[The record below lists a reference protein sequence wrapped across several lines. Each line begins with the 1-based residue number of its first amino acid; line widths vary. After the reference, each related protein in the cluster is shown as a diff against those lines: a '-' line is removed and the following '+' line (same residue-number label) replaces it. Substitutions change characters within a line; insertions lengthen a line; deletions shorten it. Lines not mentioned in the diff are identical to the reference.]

1 MAMTGGTAY
10 LVKSEYANYGSANWT
25 TDLYIY
31 VKVISQNVI
40 ANTST
45 ITLGMYV
52 YSRYEIAWSD
62 FGTNGT
68 SYIGTATSG
77 ANCFTFTAG
86 QSGSGTKWLI
96 ENKQVTVTHNSNGT
110 LTLPIYWHWGVNSS
124 WGQYTGPSG
133 SYNVT
138 LPSLDRSAP
147 TVSCSVSGITAN
159 GFTIS
164 ASSSATSDIWQYSLN
179 GGTSWTQFS
188 TTAGTSASVTL
199 SSLSPNTTYSVR
211 VRARKRTN
219 QVYGTSS
226 TVSAKTLGGAVILS
240 CGSFSADA
248 ATISLSLRVT
258 VYNSAY
264 TNYITI
270 KNGSTTYLSL
280 AGRAWS
286 SGTAYRTITLT
297 SSERTTLLNAMASVK
312 SFTATIELVTKSGS
326 TQIGSASTCTCTIRT
341 SQANSGPSL
350 SGFTFADSYST
361 TIAITDND
369 QVLIQDYSRLTVT
382 PGTATARNGA
392 SIVSYSA
399 VCSGVT
405 KSNTT
410 GAALSLGT
418 IDTSGTR
425 DITLTVTDSRGYTA
439 SVTQSVTVVPY
450 SKPRV
455 SSVSLR
461 RTNDIETEMQLV
473 FNGSISPITVDGTQK
488 NSLLYARYRYKLT
501 SASSYNS
508 YSSILG
514 SVTATG
520 SSFSFS
526 NLELCNLD
534 SESSYDFHLQIRDQ
548 LNSLTSLDLYFVVS
562 QGTPLV
568 ALRKKMVGI
577 NTPSPETALHVVG
590 DTRIEGTLTPDEIDY
605 PFDKPYFGTCST
617 AEATQVK
624 VVSCPGFELK
634 TGSRIAVQFTYG
646 NSASQ
651 PKLNVN
657 GTGDKFI
664 CSTDGMSVIADIWR
678 DKETVDFVYDGSWW
692 IAIGCLY
699 ATTAYYGLTKLSSSI
714 SSSSTTLAANSYA
727 VKRAYD
733 RSSWT
738 SISLTNALA
747 IAYGGTGAKNAA
759 AARTNLG
766 IAATSLYNGTLTSGS
781 ITFNYGNYN
790 FYVII
795 GRPSSTAS
803 RASLVVPKIMLTTS
817 AVSFQIADESNYK
830 SFNLSYSGS
839 LVTLAIQ
846 GGNGQINR
854 VFGIN

>member
-1 MAMTGGTAY
+1 MALSGTFQNYPVSSFGLYCEWSGVQSVTGNYTDITLNVY
-10 LVKSEYANYGSANWT
+10 LSYYTLAVGARS
-25 TDLYIY
+25 D
-31 VKVISQNVI
+31 
-40 ANTST
+40 ST
-45 ITLGMYV
+45 ISVNGVSETYTAPAIND
-52 YSRYEIAWSD
+52 YSSGWKKKLLKTKTVRVSHNAD
-62 FGTNGT
+62 GTKSGVVLSASWRFSGT
-68 SYIGTATSG
+68 YSGVSIGTI
-77 ANCFTFTAG
+77 TA
-86 QSGSGTKWLI
+86 SA
-96 ENKQVTVTHNSNGT
+96 TVTLNS
-110 LTLPIYWHWGVNSS
+110 I
-124 WGQYTGPSG
+124 
-133 SYNVT
+133 
-138 LPSLDRSAP
+138 DRTAP
-147 TVSCSVSGITAN
+147 TVSCSVSNITAN

-179 GGTSWTQFS
+179 GGSTWTQFS
-188 TTAGTSASVTL
+188 ATAGTSATVTL

-219 QVYGTSS
+219 QVYGTSG
-226 TVSAKTLGGAVILS
+226 TVSAKTLGGAVLLS

-248 ATISLSLRVT
+248 ATVSLSLRVT
-258 VYNSAY
+258 VYNAAY

-280 AGRAWS
+280 AGRIWS
-286 SGTAYRTITLT
+286 AGTANRTITLT

-312 SFTATIELVTKSGS
+312 AFTATIELVTKSGS
-326 TQIGSASTCTCTIRT
+326 AQIGSASTCTCTVST
-341 SQANSGPSL
+341 SASNSGPTL
-350 SGFTFADSYST
+350 SGFTFVDSYST
-361 TIAITDND
+361 TTAITDND

-382 PGTATARNGA
+382 PGTAAARNGA

>member
-1 MAMTGGTAY
+1 MALSGTFQNYPVSSFGLYCEWSGTQSITGNYTDVTLKVY
-10 LVKSEYANYGSANWT
+10 LSYYTLDVGARS
-25 TDLYIY
+25 D
-31 VKVISQNVI
+31 
-40 ANTST
+40 ST
-45 ITLGMYV
+45 ISINGVSETYTV
-52 YSRYEIAWSD
+52 PAIEDYSSGWKKKLLKTKTVRVNHNA
-62 FGTNGT
+62 NGT
-68 SYIGTATSG
+68 KSGVALSASWRFSGTYSGVSIGTI
-77 ANCFTFTAG
+77 TA
-86 QSGSGTKWLI
+86 ST
-96 ENKQVTVTHNSNGT
+96 TVTLNS
-110 LTLPIYWHWGVNSS
+110 I
-124 WGQYTGPSG
+124 
-133 SYNVT
+133 
-138 LPSLDRSAP
+138 DRTAP
-147 TVSCSVSGITAN
+147 TVSCSVSNITAN

-179 GGTSWTQFS
+179 GGSSWTQFS

-199 SSLSPNTTYSVR
+199 SSISPNTTYSVR

-240 CGSFSADA
+240 CGNFAADA
-248 ATISLSLRVT
+248 STVNLSLRVT
-258 VYNSAY
+258 VYNAAY

-280 AGRAWS
+280 TGRTWAA
-286 SGTAYRTITLT
+286 GTASRTITLT
-297 SSERTTLLNAMASVK
+297 SAERTTLLNAMASLK
-312 SFTATIELVTKSGS
+312 SFTATIELVTKSGN
-326 TQIGSASTCTCTIRT
+326 TQIGNASTCTCTIST
-341 SQANSGPSL
+341 TEANSGPTL

-361 TIAITDND
+361 TTAITGND
-369 QVLIQDYSRLTVT
+369 QVLIQSYSRLTVT
-382 PGTATARNGA
+382 PGTATAKNGA

-418 IDTSGTR
+418 IGTSGTR

-439 SVTQSVTVVPY
+439 SVTKSVTVVPY
-450 SKPRV
+450 SKPKV
-455 SSVSLR
+455 NSVSLR
-461 RTNDIETEMQLV
+461 RTNEIETEMQLV
-473 FNGSISPITVDGTQK
+473 FNGSISAITVDGAQK
-488 NSLLYARYRYKLT
+488 NSLLYVRYRYKLT
-501 SASSYNS
+501 SASSYNA
-508 YSSILG
+508 YTSILA
-514 SVTATG
+514 SVTASGT
-520 SSFSFS
+520 SFSFS
-526 NLELCNLD
+526 NLELCNLNA
-534 SESSYDFHLQIRDQ
+534 EASYDFHLQIRDK
-548 LNSLTSLDLYFVVS
+548 LDSLTSLDLYFVVP

-577 NTPSPETALHVVG
+577 NTPNPAAALHVVG
-590 DTRIEGTLTPDEIDY
+590 DTRIEGTLTPDETDY

-617 AEATQVK
+617 AAATQIK
-624 VVSCPGFELK
+624 VVSCAGFELK
-634 TGSRIAVQFTYG
+634 TGSRIAVQFTYS
-646 NSASQ
+646 NTASQ

-664 CSTDGMSVIADIWR
+664 CGIDGTSVITGIWR
-678 DKETVDFVYDGSWW
+678 EKETIDFVYDGTWW
-692 IAIGCLY
+692 IALGCLY
-699 ATTAYYGLTKLSSSI
+699 ATTSEYGLTKLSSSTA
-714 SSSSTTLAANSYA
+714 STSTTLAATASA

-747 IAYGGTGAKNAA
+747 LSYGGTGAKTAA

-803 RASLVVPKIMLTTS
+803 RTSLVVPRILLTTS

-830 SFNLSYSGS
+830 AFNLSYSGS
-839 LVTLAIQ
+839 TVTLAM
-846 GGNGQINR
+846 GNGAGQINR

>member
-1 MAMTGGTAY
+1 MALSGTFQNYPVSSFGLYCEWSGAQSVTGNYTDVTLKVY
-10 LVKSEYANYGSANWT
+10 LSYYTLDVGARS
-25 TDLYIY
+25 D
-31 VKVISQNVI
+31 
-40 ANTST
+40 ST
-45 ITLGMYV
+45 ISINGVSETYTV
-52 YSRYEIAWSD
+52 PAIEDYSSGWKKKLLKTKTVRVSHNAD
-62 FGTNGT
+62 GTK
-68 SYIGTATSG
+68 SG
-77 ANCFTFTAG
+77 VVLSASWRF
-86 QSGSGTKWLI
+86 SGTYSGVSVGTI
-96 ENKQVTVTHNSNGT
+96 TASTTVTLNS
-110 LTLPIYWHWGVNSS
+110 I
-124 WGQYTGPSG
+124 
-133 SYNVT
+133 
-138 LPSLDRSAP
+138 DRSAP
-147 TVSCSVSGITAN
+147 TVSCSVSNITAN
-159 GFTIS
+159 GFKIS
-164 ASSSATSDIWQYSLN
+164 ASSSATADIWQYSLN
-179 GGTSWTQFS
+179 GGSTWTQFS
-188 TTAGTSASVTL
+188 STAGTSASVTL
-199 SSLSPNTTYSVR
+199 STLLPNTTYSVR

-226 TVSAKTLGGAVILS
+226 TVSAKTLGGAVLLS
-240 CGSFSADA
+240 CSSFSADA
-248 ATISLSLRVT
+248 ASISLSLRVT
-258 VYNSAY
+258 VYNAAY

-280 AGRAWS
+280 AGRIWS
-286 SGTAYRTITLT
+286 AGTANRTITLT

-341 SQANSGPSL
+341 SQANSGPSI

-361 TIAITDND
+361 TTAITDND

-382 PGTATARNGA
+382 PGTAAARNGA

-418 IDTSGTR
+418 IGTSGTR
-425 DITLTVTDSRGYTA
+425 DITLTVTDSRGYTS

-508 YSSILG
+508 YTSILG
-514 SVTATG
+514 SVTTTG

-766 IAATSLYNGTLTSGS
+766 ISATSLYNGTLTSGS

-839 LVTLAIQ
+839 TVTLSIQ
-846 GGNGQINR
+846 GGNGQVNR

>member
-1 MAMTGGTAY
+1 MALSGTFQSYPVSSFGLYCEWSGTQSITGNYTDVTLKVY
-10 LVKSEYANYGSANWT
+10 LSYYTLDVGARS
-25 TDLYIY
+25 D
-31 VKVISQNVI
+31 
-40 ANTST
+40 ST
-45 ITLGMYV
+45 ISINGVSETYTV
-52 YSRYEIAWSD
+52 PAIEDYSSGWKKKLLKTKTVRVNHNA
-62 FGTNGT
+62 NGT
-68 SYIGTATSG
+68 KSGVALSASWRFSGTYSGVSIGTI
-77 ANCFTFTAG
+77 TA
-86 QSGSGTKWLI
+86 ST
-96 ENKQVTVTHNSNGT
+96 TVTLNS
-110 LTLPIYWHWGVNSS
+110 I
-124 WGQYTGPSG
+124 
-133 SYNVT
+133 
-138 LPSLDRSAP
+138 DRTAP
-147 TVSCSVSGITAN
+147 TVSCSVSNITAN

-179 GGTSWTQFS
+179 GGSSWTQFS
-188 TTAGTSASVTL
+188 TTAGTSASITL

-226 TVSAKTLGGAVILS
+226 TVSAKTLGGAVILN
-240 CGSFSADA
+240 CGNFAADA
-248 ATISLSLRVT
+248 STVNLSLRVT
-258 VYNSAY
+258 VYNAAY

-280 AGRAWS
+280 TGRTWAA
-286 SGTAYRTITLT
+286 GTASRTITLT
-297 SSERTTLLNAMASVK
+297 SAERMTLLNAMANLK
-312 SFTATIELVTKSGS
+312 SFTATIELVTKSGN
-326 TQIGSASTCTCTIRT
+326 TQIGNASTCTCTIST
-341 SQANSGPSL
+341 TEANSGPTL

-361 TIAITDND
+361 TTAITGND
-369 QVLIQDYSRLTVT
+369 QVLIQSYSRLTVT
-382 PGTATARNGA
+382 PGTATAKNGA

-418 IDTSGTR
+418 IGTSGTR

-439 SVTQSVTVVPY
+439 SVTKSVTVVPY
-450 SKPRV
+450 SKPKV
-455 SSVSLR
+455 NSVSLR
-461 RTNDIETEMQLV
+461 RTNEIETEMQLV
-473 FNGSISPITVDGTQK
+473 FNGSISAITVDGAQK
-488 NSLLYARYRYKLT
+488 NSLLYVRYRYKLT
-501 SASSYNS
+501 SASSYNA
-508 YSSILG
+508 YTSILA
-514 SVTATG
+514 SVTANGT
-520 SSFSFS
+520 SFSFS
-526 NLELCNLD
+526 NLELCNLNA
-534 SESSYDFHLQIRDQ
+534 EASYDFHLQIRDK
-548 LNSLTSLDLYFVVS
+548 LDSLTSLDLYFVVP

-577 NTPSPETALHVVG
+577 NTPNPAAALHVVG

-617 AEATQVK
+617 AAATQIK
-624 VVSCPGFELK
+624 VVSCAGFELK
-634 TGSRIAVQFTYG
+634 TGSRIAVQFTYS
-646 NSASQ
+646 NTASQ

-664 CSTDGMSVIADIWR
+664 CGIDGTSVITGIWR
-678 DKETVDFVYDGSWW
+678 EKETIDFVYDGSWW
-692 IAIGCLY
+692 IALGCLY
-699 ATTAYYGLTKLSSSI
+699 ATTSQYGLTKLSSSTA
-714 SSSSTTLAANSYA
+714 STSTTLAATASA

-747 IAYGGTGAKNAA
+747 LSYGGTGAKTAA

-803 RASLVVPKIMLTTS
+803 RTSLVVPRILLTTS

-839 LVTLAIQ
+839 TVTLAIQ
-846 GGNGQINR
+846 NGAGQINR

>member
-1 MAMTGGTAY
+1 MALSGTFQNYPVSSFGLYCEWSGTQSITGNYTDITLKVY
-10 LVKSEYANYGSANWT
+10 LSYYTLDVGARS
-25 TDLYIY
+25 D
-31 VKVISQNVI
+31 
-40 ANTST
+40 ST
-45 ITLGMYV
+45 ISINGVSETYTV
-52 YSRYEIAWSD
+52 PAIEDYSSGWKKKLLKTKTVRVSHNAD
-62 FGTNGT
+62 GTKSGVALSASWRFSGT
-68 SYIGTATSG
+68 YSGVSIGTI
-77 ANCFTFTAG
+77 TA
-86 QSGSGTKWLI
+86 ST
-96 ENKQVTVTHNSNGT
+96 TVTLNS
-110 LTLPIYWHWGVNSS
+110 I
-124 WGQYTGPSG
+124 
-133 SYNVT
+133 
-138 LPSLDRSAP
+138 DRSAP
-147 TVSCSVSGITAN
+147 TVSCSVSNITAN
-159 GFTIS
+159 GFKIS
-164 ASSSATSDIWQYSLN
+164 ASSSATADIWQYSLN

-188 TTAGTSASVTL
+188 TTAGTSASVSL
-199 SSLSPNTTYSVR
+199 STLSPNTTYSVR

-226 TVSAKTLGGAVILS
+226 IISAKTLGGAVLLS
-240 CGSFSADA
+240 CGSFAADA
-248 ATISLSLRVT
+248 ASISLSLRVT
-258 VYNSAY
+258 VYNAAY

-280 AGRAWS
+280 AGRVWS
-286 SGTAYRTITLT
+286 AGTAYRTITLT
-297 SSERTTLLNAMASVK
+297 SSERTTLLNAMANVK

-326 TQIGSASTCTCTIRT
+326 TQIGSASTCTCIIRT
-341 SQANSGPSL
+341 SQANSGPSI

-418 IDTSGTR
+418 IGTSGTR

-508 YSSILG
+508 YTNILG
-514 SVTATG
+514 SVTATS

-590 DTRIEGTLTPDEIDY
+590 DTRIEGTLTPNEIDY

-617 AEATQVK
+617 AASTQVK

-733 RSSWT
+733 RSSWS

-747 IAYGGTGAKNAA
+747 IAYGGTGAKTAA

-766 IAATSLYNGTLTSGS
+766 ISATSLYNGTLTSGS

-790 FYVII
+790 FYVFI
-795 GRPSSTAS
+795 GRPNSTAS

-839 LVTLAIQ
+839 LVTLSIQ

-854 VFGIN
+854 VFGVN

>member
-1 MAMTGGTAY
+1 MALSGTFQNYPVSSFGLYCEWSGTQSITGNYTDVTLKVY
-10 LVKSEYANYGSANWT
+10 LSYYTLDVGARS
-25 TDLYIY
+25 D
-31 VKVISQNVI
+31 
-40 ANTST
+40 ST
-45 ITLGMYV
+45 ISINGVSETYTV
-52 YSRYEIAWSD
+52 PAIEDYSSGWKKKLLKTKTVRVNHNA
-62 FGTNGT
+62 NGT
-68 SYIGTATSG
+68 KSGVALSASWRFSGTYSGVSIGTI
-77 ANCFTFTAG
+77 TA
-86 QSGSGTKWLI
+86 ST
-96 ENKQVTVTHNSNGT
+96 TVTLNS
-110 LTLPIYWHWGVNSS
+110 I
-124 WGQYTGPSG
+124 
-133 SYNVT
+133 
-138 LPSLDRSAP
+138 DRTAP
-147 TVSCSVSGITAN
+147 TVSCSVSNITAN

-179 GGTSWTQFS
+179 GGSSWTQFS

-240 CGSFSADA
+240 CGNFAADA
-248 ATISLSLRVT
+248 STVNLSLRVT
-258 VYNSAY
+258 VYNAAY

-280 AGRAWS
+280 TGRTWAA
-286 SGTAYRTITLT
+286 GTASRTITLT
-297 SSERTTLLNAMASVK
+297 SAERTTLLNAMASLK
-312 SFTATIELVTKSGS
+312 SFTATIELVTKSGN
-326 TQIGSASTCTCTIRT
+326 TQIGNASTCTCTIST
-341 SQANSGPSL
+341 TEANSGPTL

-361 TIAITDND
+361 TTAITGND
-369 QVLIQDYSRLTVT
+369 QVLIQSYSRLTVT
-382 PGTATARNGA
+382 PGTATAKNGA

-418 IDTSGTR
+418 IGTSGTR

-439 SVTQSVTVVPY
+439 SVTKSVTVVPY
-450 SKPRV
+450 SKPKV
-455 SSVSLR
+455 NSVSLR
-461 RTNDIETEMQLV
+461 RTNEIETEMQLV
-473 FNGSISPITVDGTQK
+473 FNGSISAITVDGAQK
-488 NSLLYARYRYKLT
+488 NSLLYVRYRYKLT
-501 SASSYNS
+501 SASSYNA
-508 YSSILG
+508 YTSILS
-514 SVTATG
+514 SVTASGT
-520 SSFSFS
+520 SFSFS
-526 NLELCNLD
+526 NLELCNLNA
-534 SESSYDFHLQIRDQ
+534 EASYDFHLQIRDK
-548 LNSLTSLDLYFVVS
+548 LNSLTSLDLYFVVP

-577 NTPSPETALHVVG
+577 NTPNPAAALHVVG
-590 DTRIEGTLTPDEIDY
+590 DTRIEGTLIPDEIDY

-617 AEATQVK
+617 AAATQIK
-624 VVSCPGFELK
+624 VVSCAGFELK
-634 TGSRIAVQFTYG
+634 TGSRIAVQFTYS
-646 NSASQ
+646 NTASQ

-664 CSTDGMSVIADIWR
+664 CGIDGTSVITGIWR
-678 DKETVDFVYDGSWW
+678 DKETIDFVYDGSWW
-692 IAIGCLY
+692 IALGCLY
-699 ATTAYYGLTKLSSSI
+699 ATTSEYGLTKLSSSTA
-714 SSSSTTLAANSYA
+714 STSTTLAATASA

-747 IAYGGTGAKNAA
+747 LSYGGTGAKTAA

-803 RASLVVPKIMLTTS
+803 RTSLVVPRILLTTS

-839 LVTLAIQ
+839 TVTLAIQ
-846 GGNGQINR
+846 NGAGQINR

>member
-1 MAMTGGTAY
+1 MALSGTFQNYPVSSFGLYCEWSGAQSVTGNYTDVTLKVY
-10 LVKSEYANYGSANWT
+10 LSYYTLDVGARS
-25 TDLYIY
+25 D
-31 VKVISQNVI
+31 
-40 ANTST
+40 ST
-45 ITLGMYV
+45 ISINGVSETYTV
-52 YSRYEIAWSD
+52 PAIEDYSSGWKKKLLKTKTVRVSHNAD
-62 FGTNGT
+62 GTK
-68 SYIGTATSG
+68 SG
-77 ANCFTFTAG
+77 VALSASWRF
-86 QSGSGTKWLI
+86 SGTYSGVSVGTI
-96 ENKQVTVTHNSNGT
+96 TASTTVTLNS
-110 LTLPIYWHWGVNSS
+110 I
-124 WGQYTGPSG
+124 
-133 SYNVT
+133 
-138 LPSLDRSAP
+138 DRSAP
-147 TVSCSVSGITAN
+147 TVSCSVSNITAN
-159 GFTIS
+159 GFKIS
-164 ASSSATSDIWQYSLN
+164 ASSSATADIWQYSLN
-179 GGTSWTQFS
+179 GGSTWTQFS
-188 TTAGTSASVTL
+188 STAGTSASVTL
-199 SSLSPNTTYSVR
+199 STLLPNTTYSVR

-226 TVSAKTLGGAVILS
+226 TVSAKTLGGAVLLS
-240 CGSFSADA
+240 CSSFSADA
-248 ATISLSLRVT
+248 ASISLSLRVT
-258 VYNSAY
+258 VYNAAY

-280 AGRAWS
+280 AGRIWS
-286 SGTAYRTITLT
+286 AGTANRTITLT

-341 SQANSGPSL
+341 SQANSGPSI

-361 TIAITDND
+361 TTAITDND

-382 PGTATARNGA
+382 PGTAAARNGA

-418 IDTSGTR
+418 IGTSGTR

-508 YSSILG
+508 YTSILG

>member
-1 MAMTGGTAY
+1 MALSGTFQNYPVSSFGLYCEWSGAQSVTGNYTDVTLKVY
-10 LVKSEYANYGSANWT
+10 LSYYTLDVGARS
-25 TDLYIY
+25 D
-31 VKVISQNVI
+31 
-40 ANTST
+40 ST
-45 ITLGMYV
+45 ISINGVSETYTV
-52 YSRYEIAWSD
+52 PAIEDYSSGWKKKLLKTKTVRVSHNAD
-62 FGTNGT
+62 GTK
-68 SYIGTATSG
+68 SG
-77 ANCFTFTAG
+77 VALSASWRF
-86 QSGSGTKWLI
+86 SGTYSGVSVGTI
-96 ENKQVTVTHNSNGT
+96 TDSTTVTLNS
-110 LTLPIYWHWGVNSS
+110 I
-124 WGQYTGPSG
+124 
-133 SYNVT
+133 
-138 LPSLDRSAP
+138 DRSAP

-159 GFTIS
+159 GFKIS
-164 ASSSATSDIWQYSLN
+164 ASSSATADIWQYSLN
-179 GGTSWTQFS
+179 GGSTWTQFS
-188 TTAGTSASVTL
+188 STAGTSASVTL
-199 SSLSPNTTYSVR
+199 STLSPNTTYSVR

-226 TVSAKTLGGAVILS
+226 TVSAKTLGGAVLLS

-248 ATISLSLRVT
+248 ASISLSLRVT
-258 VYNSAY
+258 VYNAAY

-280 AGRAWS
+280 AGRIWS
-286 SGTAYRTITLT
+286 AGTANRTITLT

-341 SQANSGPSL
+341 SQANSGPSI

-361 TIAITDND
+361 TTAITDND

-418 IDTSGTR
+418 IGTSGTR

-508 YSSILG
+508 YTSILG

-766 IAATSLYNGTLTSGS
+766 ISATSLYNGTLTSGS

>member
-1 MAMTGGTAY
+1 MALSGTFQNYPVSSFGLYCEWSGAQSVTGNYTDVTLKVY
-10 LVKSEYANYGSANWT
+10 LSYYTLDVGARS
-25 TDLYIY
+25 D
-31 VKVISQNVI
+31 
-40 ANTST
+40 ST
-45 ITLGMYV
+45 ISINGVSETYTV
-52 YSRYEIAWSD
+52 PAIEDYSSGWKKKLLKTKTVRVSHNAD
-62 FGTNGT
+62 GTKSGVALSASWRFSGT
-68 SYIGTATSG
+68 YSGVSIGTI
-77 ANCFTFTAG
+77 TA
-86 QSGSGTKWLI
+86 ST
-96 ENKQVTVTHNSNGT
+96 TVTLNS
-110 LTLPIYWHWGVNSS
+110 I
-124 WGQYTGPSG
+124 
-133 SYNVT
+133 
-138 LPSLDRSAP
+138 DRSAP
-147 TVSCSVSGITAN
+147 TVSCSVSSITAN
-159 GFTIS
+159 GFKIS
-164 ASSSATSDIWQYSLN
+164 VSSSATADLWQYSLN

-188 TTAGTSASVTL
+188 TTAGTSASVSL
-199 SSLSPNTTYSVR
+199 STLSPNTTYSVR

-226 TVSAKTLGGAVILS
+226 IISAKTLGGAVLLS
-240 CGSFSADA
+240 CGSFAADA
-248 ATISLSLRVT
+248 ASISLSLRVT
-258 VYNSAY
+258 VYNAAY

-280 AGRAWS
+280 AGRVWS
-286 SGTAYRTITLT
+286 AGTAYRTITLT
-297 SSERTTLLNAMASVK
+297 SSERTTLLNAMANVK

-326 TQIGSASTCTCTIRT
+326 TQIGSASTCTCIIRT
-341 SQANSGPSL
+341 SQANSGPSI

-418 IDTSGTR
+418 IGTSGTR

-508 YSSILG
+508 YTNILG
-514 SVTATG
+514 SVTATS

-590 DTRIEGTLTPDEIDY
+590 DTRIEGTLTPNEIDY

-617 AEATQVK
+617 AASTQVK

-733 RSSWT
+733 RSSWS

-747 IAYGGTGAKNAA
+747 IAYGGTGAKTAA

-766 IAATSLYNGTLTSGS
+766 ISATSLYNGTLTSGS

-790 FYVII
+790 FYVFI
-795 GRPSSTAS
+795 GRPNSTAS

-839 LVTLAIQ
+839 LVTLSIQ

-854 VFGIN
+854 VFGVN

>member
-1 MAMTGGTAY
+1 MALSGTFQNYPVSSFGLYCEWSGTQSITGNYTDVTLKVY
-10 LVKSEYANYGSANWT
+10 LSYYTLDVGARS
-25 TDLYIY
+25 D
-31 VKVISQNVI
+31 
-40 ANTST
+40 ST
-45 ITLGMYV
+45 ISINGVSETYTV
-52 YSRYEIAWSD
+52 PAIEDYSSGWKKKLLKTKTVRVNHNA
-62 FGTNGT
+62 NGT
-68 SYIGTATSG
+68 KSGVALSASWRFSGTYSGVSIGTI
-77 ANCFTFTAG
+77 TA
-86 QSGSGTKWLI
+86 ST
-96 ENKQVTVTHNSNGT
+96 TVTLNS
-110 LTLPIYWHWGVNSS
+110 I
-124 WGQYTGPSG
+124 
-133 SYNVT
+133 
-138 LPSLDRSAP
+138 DRTAP
-147 TVSCSVSGITAN
+147 TVSCSVSNITAN

-179 GGTSWTQFS
+179 GGSSWTQFS

-240 CGSFSADA
+240 CGNFAADA
-248 ATISLSLRVT
+248 STVNLSLRVT
-258 VYNSAY
+258 VYNAAY

-280 AGRAWS
+280 TGRTWAA
-286 SGTAYRTITLT
+286 GTASRTITLT
-297 SSERTTLLNAMASVK
+297 SAERTTLLNAMASLK
-312 SFTATIELVTKSGS
+312 SFTATIELVTKSGN
-326 TQIGSASTCTCTIRT
+326 TQIGNASTCTCTIST
-341 SQANSGPSL
+341 TEANSGPTL

-361 TIAITDND
+361 TTAITGND
-369 QVLIQDYSRLTVT
+369 QVLIQSYSRLTVT
-382 PGTATARNGA
+382 PGTATAKNGA

-418 IDTSGTR
+418 IGTSGTR

-439 SVTQSVTVVPY
+439 SVTKSVTVVPY
-450 SKPRV
+450 SKPKV
-455 SSVSLR
+455 NSVSLR
-461 RTNDIETEMQLV
+461 RTNEIETEMQLV
-473 FNGSISPITVDGTQK
+473 FNGSISAITVDGAQK
-488 NSLLYARYRYKLT
+488 NSLLYVRYRYKLT
-501 SASSYNS
+501 SASSYNA
-508 YSSILG
+508 YTSILA
-514 SVTATG
+514 SVTASGT
-520 SSFSFS
+520 SFSFS
-526 NLELCNLD
+526 NLELCNLNA
-534 SESSYDFHLQIRDQ
+534 EASYDFHLQIRDK
-548 LNSLTSLDLYFVVS
+548 LDSLTSLDLYFVVP

-577 NTPSPETALHVVG
+577 NTPNPAAALHVVG

-617 AEATQVK
+617 AAATQIK
-624 VVSCPGFELK
+624 VVSCAGFELK
-634 TGSRIAVQFTYG
+634 TGSRIAVQFTYS
-646 NSASQ
+646 NTASQ

-664 CSTDGMSVIADIWR
+664 CGIDGTSVITGIWR
-678 DKETVDFVYDGSWW
+678 EKETIDFVYDGSWW
-692 IAIGCLY
+692 IALGCLY
-699 ATTAYYGLTKLSSSI
+699 ATTSEYGLTKLSSSTA
-714 SSSSTTLAANSYA
+714 STSTTLAATASA

-747 IAYGGTGAKNAA
+747 LSYGGTGAKTAA

-803 RASLVVPKIMLTTS
+803 RTSLVVPRILLTTS

-830 SFNLSYSGS
+830 AFNLSYSGS
-839 LVTLAIQ
+839 TVTLAM
-846 GGNGQINR
+846 GNGAGQINR

>member
-1 MAMTGGTAY
+1 MALSGTFQNYPVSSFGLYCEWSGVQSVTGNYTDVTLKVY
-10 LVKSEYANYGSANWT
+10 LSYYTLEVGARS
-25 TDLYIY
+25 D
-31 VKVISQNVI
+31 
-40 ANTST
+40 ST
-45 ITLGMYV
+45 ISINGVSETYTAPAIDD
-52 YSRYEIAWSD
+52 YSSGWKKKLLKTKTVRVSHNAD
-62 FGTNGT
+62 GTK
-68 SYIGTATSG
+68 SG
-77 ANCFTFTAG
+77 VALSASWRF
-86 QSGSGTKWLI
+86 SGTYSGVSVGTI
-96 ENKQVTVTHNSNGT
+96 TASTTVTLNS
-110 LTLPIYWHWGVNSS
+110 I
-124 WGQYTGPSG
+124 
-133 SYNVT
+133 
-138 LPSLDRSAP
+138 DRTPP
-147 TVSCSVSGITAN
+147 TVSCTVSNITAN
-159 GFTIS
+159 GFRIS
-164 ASSSATSDIWQYSLN
+164 AASSATADQWFYSLDN
-179 GGTSWTQFS
+179 GGSSTLFS
-188 TTAGTSASVTL
+188 STAGTSASITL
-199 SSLSPNTTYSVR
+199 SNLSPNTTYY
-211 VRARKRTN
+211 VRALARKKSN
-219 QVYGTSS
+219 QVYGESGTI
-226 TVSAKTLGGAVILS
+226 TVKTLGGAVLLS

-248 ATISLSLRVT
+248 ASISLSLRVT
-258 VYNSAY
+258 VYNAAY

-280 AGRAWS
+280 AGRVWS
-286 SGTAYRTITLT
+286 AGTAYRTITLT
-297 SSERTTLLNAMASVK
+297 ASERTTLLNAMASVK
-312 SFTATIELVTKSGS
+312 SFTATIELMTKSGS

-361 TIAITDND
+361 TTAITDNN

-418 IDTSGTR
+418 IGTSGTR

-508 YSSILG
+508 YTSILG
-514 SVTATG
+514 SVTATS

-577 NTPSPETALHVVG
+577 NTPSPEAALHVVG
-590 DTRIEGTLTPDEIDY
+590 DTRIEGTLIPDDIDY
-605 PFDKPYFGTCST
+605 TFDKPYFGVCET
-617 AEATQVK
+617 AAATQTK
-624 VVSCPGFELK
+624 VVTCDEFRLEKGALL
-634 TGSRIAVQFTYG
+634 AVQFTYA
-646 NSASQ
+646 NTATSPSM
-651 PKLNVN
+651 NVN
-657 GTGDKFI
+657 GTGAIAI
-664 CSTDGMSVIADIWR
+664 CGTNGYYVNANMWTANQMVH
-678 DKETVDFVYDGSWW
+678 FVYNGTWW
-692 IAIGCLY
+692 IALNCLP
-699 ATTAYYGLTKLSSSI
+699 ATTARYGITMLSNSLN
-714 SSSSTTLAANSYA
+714 STSGSLAATPYA
-727 VKRAYD
+727 VKMAYD
-733 RSSWT
+733 RNSWT

-747 IAYGGTGAKNAA
+747 IAYGGTGAKTAA

-766 IAATSLYNGTLTSGS
+766 ISATSLYNGTLTSGS

-790 FYVII
+790 FYVFI

-839 LVTLAIQ
+839 LVTLSM
-846 GGNGQINR
+846 GNGNGQINR
-854 VFGIN
+854 VFGVN

>member
-1 MAMTGGTAY
+1 MALSGTFQNYPVSSFGLYCEWSGTQSITGNYTDVTLKVY
-10 LVKSEYANYGSANWT
+10 LSYYTLDVGARS
-25 TDLYIY
+25 D
-31 VKVISQNVI
+31 
-40 ANTST
+40 ST
-45 ITLGMYV
+45 ISINGVSETYTVLAIED
-52 YSRYEIAWSD
+52 YSSGWKKKLLKTKTVRVNHNA
-62 FGTNGT
+62 NGT
-68 SYIGTATSG
+68 KSGVALSASWRFSGTYSGVSIGTI
-77 ANCFTFTAG
+77 TA
-86 QSGSGTKWLI
+86 ST
-96 ENKQVTVTHNSNGT
+96 TVTLNS
-110 LTLPIYWHWGVNSS
+110 I
-124 WGQYTGPSG
+124 
-133 SYNVT
+133 
-138 LPSLDRSAP
+138 DRTAP
-147 TVSCSVSGITAN
+147 TVSCSVSNITAN

-179 GGTSWTQFS
+179 GGSSWTQFS
-188 TTAGTSASVTL
+188 TTAGTSASITL

-240 CGSFSADA
+240 CGNFAADA
-248 ATISLSLRVT
+248 STVNLSLRVT
-258 VYNSAY
+258 VYNAAY

-280 AGRAWS
+280 TGRTWAA
-286 SGTAYRTITLT
+286 GTASRTITLT
-297 SSERTTLLNAMASVK
+297 SAERTTLLNAMASLK
-312 SFTATIELVTKSGS
+312 SFTATIELVTKSGN
-326 TQIGSASTCTCTIRT
+326 TQIGNASTCTCTIST
-341 SQANSGPSL
+341 TEANSGPTL

-361 TIAITDND
+361 TTAITGND
-369 QVLIQDYSRLTVT
+369 QVLIQSYSRLTVT
-382 PGTATARNGA
+382 PGTATAKNGA
-392 SIVSYSA
+392 SIASYSA

-418 IDTSGTR
+418 IGTSGTR

-439 SVTQSVTVVPY
+439 SVTKSVTVVPY
-450 SKPRV
+450 SKPKV
-455 SSVSLR
+455 NSVSLR
-461 RTNDIETEMQLV
+461 RTNEIETEMQLV
-473 FNGSISPITVDGTQK
+473 FNGSISAITVDGAQK
-488 NSLLYARYRYKLT
+488 NSLLYVRYRYKLT
-501 SASSYNS
+501 SASSYNA
-508 YSSILG
+508 YTSILA
-514 SVTATG
+514 SVTASGT
-520 SSFSFS
+520 SFSFS
-526 NLELCNLD
+526 NLELCNLNA
-534 SESSYDFHLQIRDQ
+534 EASYDFHLQIRDK
-548 LNSLTSLDLYFVVS
+548 LDSLTSLDLYFVVP

-577 NTPSPETALHVVG
+577 NTPNPAAALHVVG

-617 AEATQVK
+617 AAATQIK
-624 VVSCPGFELK
+624 VVSCAGFELK
-634 TGSRIAVQFTYG
+634 TGSRIAVQFTYS
-646 NSASQ
+646 NTASQ

-664 CSTDGMSVIADIWR
+664 CGIDGTSVITGIWR
-678 DKETVDFVYDGSWW
+678 EKETIDFVYDGSWW
-692 IAIGCLY
+692 IALGCLY
-699 ATTAYYGLTKLSSSI
+699 ATTSEYGLTKLSSSTA
-714 SSSSTTLAANSYA
+714 STSTTLAATASA

-747 IAYGGTGAKNAA
+747 LSYGGTGAKTAA

-803 RASLVVPKIMLTTS
+803 RISLVVPRILLTTS

-839 LVTLAIQ
+839 TVTLAIQ
-846 GGNGQINR
+846 NGAGQINR

>member
-1 MAMTGGTAY
+1 MALSGTFQNYPVSSFGLYCEWSGVQSVTGNYTDVTLKVY
-10 LVKSEYANYGSANWT
+10 LSYYTLEVGARS
-25 TDLYIY
+25 D
-31 VKVISQNVI
+31 
-40 ANTST
+40 ST
-45 ITLGMYV
+45 ISINGVSETYTAPAIDD
-52 YSRYEIAWSD
+52 YSSGWKKKLLKTKTVRVSHNAD
-62 FGTNGT
+62 GTK
-68 SYIGTATSG
+68 SG
-77 ANCFTFTAG
+77 VALSASWRF
-86 QSGSGTKWLI
+86 SGTYSGVSVGTI
-96 ENKQVTVTHNSNGT
+96 TASTTVTLNS
-110 LTLPIYWHWGVNSS
+110 I
-124 WGQYTGPSG
+124 
-133 SYNVT
+133 
-138 LPSLDRSAP
+138 DRTPP
-147 TVSCSVSGITAN
+147 TVSCTVSNITAN
-159 GFTIS
+159 GFRIS
-164 ASSSATSDIWQYSLN
+164 AASSATADQWFYSLDN
-179 GGTSWTQFS
+179 GGSSTLFS
-188 TTAGTSASVTL
+188 STAGTSASITL
-199 SSLSPNTTYSVR
+199 SNLSPNTTYY
-211 VRARKRTN
+211 VRALARKKSN
-219 QVYGTSS
+219 QVYGESGTI
-226 TVSAKTLGGAVILS
+226 TVKTLGGAVLLS

-248 ATISLSLRVT
+248 ASISLSLRVT
-258 VYNSAY
+258 VYNAAY

-280 AGRAWS
+280 AGRVWS
-286 SGTAYRTITLT
+286 AGTAYRTITLT
-297 SSERTTLLNAMASVK
+297 ASERTTLLNAMASVK

-361 TIAITDND
+361 TTAITDNN

-418 IDTSGTR
+418 IGTSGTR

-508 YSSILG
+508 YTSILG
-514 SVTATG
+514 SVTATS

-577 NTPSPETALHVVG
+577 NTPSPEAALHVVG
-590 DTRIEGTLTPDEIDY
+590 DTRVEGTLIPDDIDY
-605 PFDKPYFGTCST
+605 TFDKPYFGVCET
-617 AEATQVK
+617 AAATQTK
-624 VVSCPGFELK
+624 VVTCDEFRLEKGALL
-634 TGSRIAVQFTYG
+634 AVQFTYA
-646 NSASQ
+646 NTATSPSM
-651 PKLNVN
+651 NVN
-657 GTGDKFI
+657 GTGAIAI
-664 CSTDGMSVIADIWR
+664 CGTNGYYVNANMWTANQMVH
-678 DKETVDFVYDGSWW
+678 FVYNGTWW
-692 IAIGCLY
+692 IALNCLP
-699 ATTAYYGLTKLSSSI
+699 ATTARYGITMLSNSLN
-714 SSSSTTLAANSYA
+714 STSGSLAATPYA
-727 VKRAYD
+727 VKMAYD
-733 RSSWT
+733 RNSWT

-747 IAYGGTGAKNAA
+747 IAYGGTGAKTAA

-766 IAATSLYNGTLTSGS
+766 ISATSLYNGTLTSGS

-803 RASLVVPKIMLTTS
+803 CASLVVPKIMLTTS

-839 LVTLAIQ
+839 TVTLSIQ
-846 GGNGQINR
+846 GGNGQVNR

>member
-1 MAMTGGTAY
+1 MALSGTFQNYPVSSFGLYCEWSGAQSVTGNYTDVTLKVY
-10 LVKSEYANYGSANWT
+10 LSYYTLDVGARS
-25 TDLYIY
+25 D
-31 VKVISQNVI
+31 
-40 ANTST
+40 ST
-45 ITLGMYV
+45 ISINGVSETYTV
-52 YSRYEIAWSD
+52 PAIEDYSSGWKKKLLKTKTVRVSHNAD
-62 FGTNGT
+62 GTKSGVALSASWRFSGT
-68 SYIGTATSG
+68 YSGVSIGTI
-77 ANCFTFTAG
+77 TA
-86 QSGSGTKWLI
+86 ST
-96 ENKQVTVTHNSNGT
+96 TVTLNS
-110 LTLPIYWHWGVNSS
+110 I
-124 WGQYTGPSG
+124 
-133 SYNVT
+133 
-138 LPSLDRSAP
+138 DRSAP
-147 TVSCSVSGITAN
+147 TVSCSVSSITAN
-159 GFTIS
+159 GFKIS
-164 ASSSATSDIWQYSLN
+164 ASSSATADLWQYSLN

-188 TTAGTSASVTL
+188 TTAGTSASVSL
-199 SSLSPNTTYSVR
+199 STLSPNTTYSVR

-219 QVYGTSS
+219 QVYGTSG
-226 TVSAKTLGGAVILS
+226 TVSAKTLGGAVLLS

-248 ATISLSLRVT
+248 ATVSLSLRVT
-258 VYNSAY
+258 VYNAAY

-280 AGRAWS
+280 AGRIWS
-286 SGTAYRTITLT
+286 AGTANRTITLT

-312 SFTATIELVTKSGS
+312 AFTATIELVTKSGS
-326 TQIGSASTCTCTIRT
+326 AQIGSASTCTCTVST
-341 SQANSGPSL
+341 SASNSGPTL

-361 TIAITDND
+361 TTAITDND

-382 PGTATARNGA
+382 PGTAAARNGA

-418 IDTSGTR
+418 IGTSGTR

-508 YSSILG
+508 YTNILG
-514 SVTATG
+514 SVTATS

-590 DTRIEGTLTPDEIDY
+590 DTRIEGTLTPNEIDY

-617 AEATQVK
+617 AASTQVK

-733 RSSWT
+733 RSSWS

-747 IAYGGTGAKNAA
+747 IAYGGTGAKTAA

-766 IAATSLYNGTLTSGS
+766 ISATSLYNGTLTSGS

-790 FYVII
+790 FYVFI
-795 GRPSSTAS
+795 GRPNSTAS

-839 LVTLAIQ
+839 LVTLSIQ

-854 VFGIN
+854 VFGVN

>member
-1 MAMTGGTAY
+1 MALSGTFQNYPVSSFGLYCEWSGTQSITGNYTDVTLKVY
-10 LVKSEYANYGSANWT
+10 LSYYTLDVGARS
-25 TDLYIY
+25 D
-31 VKVISQNVI
+31 
-40 ANTST
+40 ST
-45 ITLGMYV
+45 ISINGVSETYTVPAIEDYSSGWKKKLLKTKTVRVSHNADGTKSGVALSASWRFSGTYSGM
-52 YSRYEIAWSD
+52 S
-62 FGTNGT
+62 
-68 SYIGTATSG
+68 IGTI
-77 ANCFTFTAG
+77 TA
-86 QSGSGTKWLI
+86 ST
-96 ENKQVTVTHNSNGT
+96 TVTLNS
-110 LTLPIYWHWGVNSS
+110 I
-124 WGQYTGPSG
+124 
-133 SYNVT
+133 
-138 LPSLDRSAP
+138 DRSAP
-147 TVSCSVSGITAN
+147 TVSCSVSNITAN
-159 GFTIS
+159 GFKIS
-164 ASSSATSDIWQYSLN
+164 ASSSATADIWQYSLN
-179 GGTSWTQFS
+179 GGSTWTQFS
-188 TTAGTSASVTL
+188 STAGTNASVTL
-199 SSLSPNTTYSVR
+199 STLSPNTTYSVR
-211 VRARKRTN
+211 VRARKRAN

-226 TVSAKTLGGAVILS
+226 TISAKTLGGAVLLS

-248 ATISLSLRVT
+248 ASISLSLRAT
-258 VYNSAY
+258 VYNAAY

-280 AGRAWS
+280 AGRIWS
-286 SGTAYRTITLT
+286 AGTANRTITLT

-312 SFTATIELVTKSGS
+312 SFTATIELVTRSGN

-341 SQANSGPSL
+341 SQANSGPSI

-361 TIAITDND
+361 TTAITDND

-382 PGTATARNGA
+382 PGTAAARNGA

-418 IDTSGTR
+418 IGTSGTR

-501 SASSYNS
+501 SASSYNA
-508 YSSILG
+508 YTSILG
-514 SVTATG
+514 SVSATG

-624 VVSCPGFELK
+624 VVNCPGFELK

-766 IAATSLYNGTLTSGS
+766 ISATSLYNGTLTSGS

-839 LVTLAIQ
+839 TVTLSIQ
-846 GGNGQINR
+846 GGNGQVNR

>member
-1 MAMTGGTAY
+1 MALSGTFQNYPVSSFGLYCEWSGTQSITGNYTDVTLKVY
-10 LVKSEYANYGSANWT
+10 LSYYTLDVGARS
-25 TDLYIY
+25 D
-31 VKVISQNVI
+31 
-40 ANTST
+40 ST
-45 ITLGMYV
+45 ISINGVSETYTV
-52 YSRYEIAWSD
+52 PAIEDYSSGWKKKLLKTKTVRVNHNA
-62 FGTNGT
+62 NGT
-68 SYIGTATSG
+68 KSGVALSASWRFSGTYSGVSIGTI
-77 ANCFTFTAG
+77 TA
-86 QSGSGTKWLI
+86 ST
-96 ENKQVTVTHNSNGT
+96 TVTLNS
-110 LTLPIYWHWGVNSS
+110 I
-124 WGQYTGPSG
+124 
-133 SYNVT
+133 
-138 LPSLDRSAP
+138 DRTAP
-147 TVSCSVSGITAN
+147 TVSCSVSNITAN

-179 GGTSWTQFS
+179 GGSTWTQFS
-188 TTAGTSASVTL
+188 TTVGTSASITL

-240 CGSFSADA
+240 CGNFAADA
-248 ATISLSLRVT
+248 SSVNLSLRVT
-258 VYNSAY
+258 VYNAAY

-280 AGRAWS
+280 TGRTWAA
-286 SGTAYRTITLT
+286 GTASRTITLT
-297 SSERTTLLNAMASVK
+297 SAERTTLLNAMASLK
-312 SFTATIELVTKSGS
+312 SFTATIELVTKSGN
-326 TQIGSASTCTCTIRT
+326 TQIGNASTCTCTIST
-341 SQANSGPSL
+341 TEANSGPTL

-361 TIAITDND
+361 TTAITGND
-369 QVLIQDYSRLTVT
+369 QVLIQSYSRLTVT
-382 PGTATARNGA
+382 PGTATAKNGA

-418 IDTSGTR
+418 IGTSGTR

-439 SVTQSVTVVPY
+439 SVTKSVTVVPY
-450 SKPRV
+450 SKPKV
-455 SSVSLR
+455 NSVSLR
-461 RTNDIETEMQLV
+461 RTNEIETEMQLV
-473 FNGSISPITVDGTQK
+473 FNGSISAITVDGAQK
-488 NSLLYARYRYKLT
+488 NSLLYVRYRYKLT
-501 SASSYNS
+501 SASSYNA
-508 YSSILG
+508 YTSILA
-514 SVTATG
+514 SVTASGT
-520 SSFSFS
+520 SFSFS
-526 NLELCNLD
+526 NLELCNLNA
-534 SESSYDFHLQIRDQ
+534 EASYDFHLQIRDK
-548 LNSLTSLDLYFVVS
+548 LDSLTSLDLYFVVP

-577 NTPSPETALHVVG
+577 NTPNPAAALHVVG

-617 AEATQVK
+617 AAATQIK
-624 VVSCPGFELK
+624 VVSCAGFELK
-634 TGSRIAVQFTYG
+634 TGSRIAVQFTYS
-646 NSASQ
+646 NTANQ

-664 CSTDGMSVIADIWR
+664 CGIDGTSVITGIWR
-678 DKETVDFVYDGSWW
+678 EKETIDFVYDGTWW
-692 IAIGCLY
+692 IALGCLY
-699 ATTAYYGLTKLSSSI
+699 ATTSEYGLTKLSSSTA
-714 SSSSTTLAANSYA
+714 STSTTLAATASA

-747 IAYGGTGAKNAA
+747 LSYGGTGAKTAA

-766 IAATSLYNGTLTSGS
+766 IAATSLYNGTLTSGN

-803 RASLVVPKIMLTTS
+803 RTSLVVPRILLTTS

-839 LVTLAIQ
+839 TVTLAIQ
-846 GGNGQINR
+846 NGAGQINR

>member
-1 MAMTGGTAY
+1 MGGTALSGTFQNYPVSSFGLYCEWSGTQSITGNYTDVTLKVY
-10 LVKSEYANYGSANWT
+10 LSYYTLEVGARS
-25 TDLYIY
+25 D
-31 VKVISQNVI
+31 
-40 ANTST
+40 ST
-45 ITLGMYV
+45 ISINGVSETYTAPAIDD
-52 YSRYEIAWSD
+52 YSSGWKKKLLKTKTVRVSHNAD
-62 FGTNGT
+62 GTKSGVALSASWRFSGT
-68 SYIGTATSG
+68 YSGVSIGTI
-77 ANCFTFTAG
+77 TA
-86 QSGSGTKWLI
+86 ST
-96 ENKQVTVTHNSNGT
+96 TVTLNS
-110 LTLPIYWHWGVNSS
+110 I
-124 WGQYTGPSG
+124 
-133 SYNVT
+133 
-138 LPSLDRSAP
+138 DRSAP
-147 TVSCSVSGITAN
+147 TVSCSVSNITAN

-179 GGTSWTQFS
+179 GGSTWTQFS
-188 TTAGTSASVTL
+188 ATAGTSATVTL

-219 QVYGTSS
+219 QVYGESGTI
-226 TVSAKTLGGAVILS
+226 TVKTLGGAVFLS

-248 ATISLSLRVT
+248 ASISLSLRVT
-258 VYNSAY
+258 VYNAAY

-280 AGRAWS
+280 AGRVWS
-286 SGTAYRTITLT
+286 AGTAYRSITLT
-297 SSERTTLLNAMASVK
+297 ASERTTLLNAMASVK

-326 TQIGSASTCTCTIRT
+326 TQIGNASTCTCTIST
-341 SQANSGPSL
+341 SASNSGPTL

-361 TIAITDND
+361 TTAITGNN

-405 KSNTT
+405 RSNTS

-418 IDTSGTR
+418 IGTSGTR

-508 YSSILG
+508 YTSILG
-514 SVTATG
+514 SVTATS

-624 VVSCPGFELK
+624 VVNCPGFELK

>member
-1 MAMTGGTAY
+1 MALSGTFQNYPVSSFGLYCEWSGTQSITGNYTDVTLKVY
-10 LVKSEYANYGSANWT
+10 LSYYTLDVGARS
-25 TDLYIY
+25 D
-31 VKVISQNVI
+31 
-40 ANTST
+40 ST
-45 ITLGMYV
+45 ISINGVSETYTV
-52 YSRYEIAWSD
+52 PAIEDYSSGWKKKLLKTKTVRVNHNA
-62 FGTNGT
+62 NGT
-68 SYIGTATSG
+68 KSGVALSASWRFSGTYSGVSIGTI
-77 ANCFTFTAG
+77 TA
-86 QSGSGTKWLI
+86 ST
-96 ENKQVTVTHNSNGT
+96 TVTLNS
-110 LTLPIYWHWGVNSS
+110 I
-124 WGQYTGPSG
+124 
-133 SYNVT
+133 
-138 LPSLDRSAP
+138 DRTAP
-147 TVSCSVSGITAN
+147 TVSCSVSNITAN

-179 GGTSWTQFS
+179 GGSSWTQFS
-188 TTAGTSASVTL
+188 TTAGTSASITL

-240 CGSFSADA
+240 CGNFAADA
-248 ATISLSLRVT
+248 STVNLSLRVT
-258 VYNSAY
+258 VYNAAY

-280 AGRAWS
+280 TGRTWAA
-286 SGTAYRTITLT
+286 GTASRTITLT
-297 SSERTTLLNAMASVK
+297 SAERTTLLNAMASLK
-312 SFTATIELVTKSGS
+312 SFTATIELVTKSGN
-326 TQIGSASTCTCTIRT
+326 TQIGNASTCTCTIST
-341 SQANSGPSL
+341 TEANSGPTL

-361 TIAITDND
+361 TTAITGND
-369 QVLIQDYSRLTVT
+369 QVLIQSYSRLTVT
-382 PGTATARNGA
+382 PGTATAKNGA

-410 GAALSLGT
+410 GASLSLGT
-418 IDTSGTR
+418 IGTSGTR

-439 SVTQSVTVVPY
+439 SVTKSVTVVPY
-450 SKPRV
+450 SKPKV
-455 SSVSLR
+455 NSVSLR
-461 RTNDIETEMQLV
+461 RTNEIETEMQLV
-473 FNGSISPITVDGTQK
+473 FNGSISAITVDGAQK
-488 NSLLYARYRYKLT
+488 NSLLYVRYRYKLT
-501 SASSYNS
+501 SASSYNA
-508 YSSILG
+508 YTSILT
-514 SVTATG
+514 SVTASGT
-520 SSFSFS
+520 SFSFS
-526 NLELCNLD
+526 NLELCNLNA
-534 SESSYDFHLQIRDQ
+534 EASYDFHLQIRDK
-548 LNSLTSLDLYFVVS
+548 LDSLTSLDLYFVVP

-577 NTPSPETALHVVG
+577 NTPNPAAALHVVG

-617 AEATQVK
+617 AAATQIK
-624 VVSCPGFELK
+624 VVSCAGFELK
-634 TGSRIAVQFTYG
+634 TGSRIAVQFTYS
-646 NSASQ
+646 NTASQ

-664 CSTDGMSVIADIWR
+664 CGIDGTSVITGIWR
-678 DKETVDFVYDGSWW
+678 EKETIDFVYDGTWW
-692 IAIGCLY
+692 IALGCLY
-699 ATTAYYGLTKLSSSI
+699 ATTSEYGLTKLSSSTA
-714 SSSSTTLAANSYA
+714 STSTTLAATASA

-738 SISLTNALA
+738 SISLTNALSLS
-747 IAYGGTGAKNAA
+747 YGGTGAKTAA

-803 RASLVVPKIMLTTS
+803 RTSLVVPRILLTTS

-830 SFNLSYSGS
+830 AFNLSYSGS
-839 LVTLAIQ
+839 TVTLAM
-846 GGNGQINR
+846 GNGAGQINR

>member
-1 MAMTGGTAY
+1 MALSGTFQNYPVSSFGLYCEWSGVQSVTGNYTDVTLKVY
-10 LVKSEYANYGSANWT
+10 LSYYTLEVGARS
-25 TDLYIY
+25 D
-31 VKVISQNVI
+31 
-40 ANTST
+40 ST
-45 ITLGMYV
+45 ISINGVSETYTAPAIDD
-52 YSRYEIAWSD
+52 YSSGWKKKLLKTKTVRVSHNAD
-62 FGTNGT
+62 GTK
-68 SYIGTATSG
+68 SG
-77 ANCFTFTAG
+77 VALSASWRF
-86 QSGSGTKWLI
+86 SGTYSGVSVGTI
-96 ENKQVTVTHNSNGT
+96 TASTTVTLNS
-110 LTLPIYWHWGVNSS
+110 I
-124 WGQYTGPSG
+124 
-133 SYNVT
+133 
-138 LPSLDRSAP
+138 DRTPP
-147 TVSCSVSGITAN
+147 TVSCTVSNITAN
-159 GFTIS
+159 GFRIS
-164 ASSSATSDIWQYSLN
+164 AASSATADQWFYSLDN
-179 GGTSWTQFS
+179 GGSSTLFS
-188 TTAGTSASVTL
+188 STAGTSASITL
-199 SSLSPNTTYSVR
+199 SNLSPNTTYY
-211 VRARKRTN
+211 VRALARKKSN
-219 QVYGTSS
+219 QVYGESGTI
-226 TVSAKTLGGAVILS
+226 TVKTLGGAVLLS

-248 ATISLSLRVT
+248 ASISLSLRVT
-258 VYNSAY
+258 VYNAAY

-280 AGRAWS
+280 AGRVWS
-286 SGTAYRTITLT
+286 AGTAYRTITLT
-297 SSERTTLLNAMASVK
+297 ASERTTLLNAMASVK

-361 TIAITDND
+361 TTAITDNN

-418 IDTSGTR
+418 IGTSGTR

-508 YSSILG
+508 YTNILG
-514 SVTATG
+514 SVTATS

-568 ALRKKMVGI
+568 ALRKKMVGV
-577 NTPSPETALHVVG
+577 NTPSPEAALHVVG
-590 DTRIEGTLTPDEIDY
+590 DTRIEGTLIPDDIDY
-605 PFDKPYFGTCST
+605 TFDKPYFGVCGT
-617 AEATQVK
+617 AAATQTK
-624 VVSCPGFELK
+624 VVTCDEFRLEKGTLL
-634 TGSRIAVQFTYG
+634 AVQFTYA
-646 NSASQ
+646 NTATSPSM
-651 PKLNVN
+651 NVN
-657 GTGDKFI
+657 GTGAIAI
-664 CSTDGMSVIADIWR
+664 CGTNGYYVNANMWTANQMVH
-678 DKETVDFVYDGSWW
+678 FVYNGTWW
-692 IAIGCLY
+692 IALNCLP
-699 ATTAYYGLTKLSSSI
+699 ATTARYGITMLSNSLN
-714 SSSSTTLAANSYA
+714 STSGSLAATPYA
-727 VKRAYD
+727 VKMAYD
-733 RSSWT
+733 RNSWT

-747 IAYGGTGAKNAA
+747 IAYGGTGAKTAA

-766 IAATSLYNGTLTSGS
+766 ISATSLYNGTLTSGS

-790 FYVII
+790 FYVFI
-795 GRPSSTAS
+795 GRPNSSAS

-839 LVTLAIQ
+839 LVTLSM
-846 GGNGQINR
+846 GNGNGQINR

>member
-1 MAMTGGTAY
+1 MALSGTFQKYPVSSFGLYCEWSGTQSITGNYTDVTLKVY
-10 LVKSEYANYGSANWT
+10 LSYYTLDVGARS
-25 TDLYIY
+25 D
-31 VKVISQNVI
+31 
-40 ANTST
+40 ST
-45 ITLGMYV
+45 ISINGVSETYTV
-52 YSRYEIAWSD
+52 PAIEDYSSGWKKKLLKTKTVRVSHNAD
-62 FGTNGT
+62 GTKSGVALSASWRFSGT
-68 SYIGTATSG
+68 YSGVSIGTI
-77 ANCFTFTAG
+77 TA
-86 QSGSGTKWLI
+86 ST
-96 ENKQVTVTHNSNGT
+96 TVTLNS
-110 LTLPIYWHWGVNSS
+110 I
-124 WGQYTGPSG
+124 
-133 SYNVT
+133 
-138 LPSLDRSAP
+138 DRSAP
-147 TVSCSVSGITAN
+147 TVSCSVSNITAN
-159 GFTIS
+159 GFKIS
-164 ASSSATSDIWQYSLN
+164 ASSSATADIWQYSLN
-179 GGTSWTQFS
+179 GGSTWTQFS
-188 TTAGTSASVTL
+188 STAGTNASVTL
-199 SSLSPNTTYSVR
+199 STLSPNTTYSVR
-211 VRARKRTN
+211 VRARKRAN

-226 TVSAKTLGGAVILS
+226 TISAKTLGGAVLLS

-248 ATISLSLRVT
+248 ASISLSLRAT
-258 VYNSAY
+258 VYNAAY

-280 AGRAWS
+280 AGRIWS
-286 SGTAYRTITLT
+286 VGTANRTITLT

-341 SQANSGPSL
+341 SHANSGPSL

-361 TIAITDND
+361 TTAITGND

-382 PGTATARNGA
+382 PGTAAARNGA

-418 IDTSGTR
+418 IGTSGTR

-450 SKPRV
+450 SKPRI

-501 SASSYNS
+501 SASSYNA
-508 YSSILG
+508 YTSILG
-514 SVTATG
+514 SVSATG

-624 VVSCPGFELK
+624 VVNCPGFELK

-766 IAATSLYNGTLTSGS
+766 ISATSLYNGTLTSGS

-839 LVTLAIQ
+839 TVTLSIQ
-846 GGNGQINR
+846 GGNGQVNR

>member
-1 MAMTGGTAY
+1 MALSGTFQNYPVSSFGLYCEWSGTQSITGNYTDVTLKVY
-10 LVKSEYANYGSANWT
+10 LSYYTLDVGARS
-25 TDLYIY
+25 D
-31 VKVISQNVI
+31 
-40 ANTST
+40 ST
-45 ITLGMYV
+45 ISINGVSETYTV
-52 YSRYEIAWSD
+52 PAIEDYSSGWKKKLLKTKTVRVNHNA
-62 FGTNGT
+62 NGT
-68 SYIGTATSG
+68 KSGVALSASWRFSGTYSGVSIGTI
-77 ANCFTFTAG
+77 TA
-86 QSGSGTKWLI
+86 ST
-96 ENKQVTVTHNSNGT
+96 TVTLNS
-110 LTLPIYWHWGVNSS
+110 I
-124 WGQYTGPSG
+124 
-133 SYNVT
+133 
-138 LPSLDRSAP
+138 DRTAP
-147 TVSCSVSGITAN
+147 TVSCSVSSITAN

-179 GGTSWTQFS
+179 GGSSWTQFS
-188 TTAGTSASVTL
+188 TTAGTSASITL

-226 TVSAKTLGGAVILS
+226 TVSAKTLGGALILS
-240 CGSFSADA
+240 CGNFAADA
-248 ATISLSLRVT
+248 STVNLSLRVT
-258 VYNSAY
+258 VYNAAY

-280 AGRAWS
+280 TGRTWTA
-286 SGTAYRTITLT
+286 GTASRTITLT
-297 SSERTTLLNAMASVK
+297 SAERTTLLNAMASLK
-312 SFTATIELVTKSGS
+312 SFTATIELVTKSGN
-326 TQIGSASTCTCTIRT
+326 TQIGNASTCTCTIST
-341 SQANSGPSL
+341 TEANSGPTL

-361 TIAITDND
+361 TTAITGND
-369 QVLIQDYSRLTVT
+369 QVLIQSYSRLTVT
-382 PGTATARNGA
+382 PGTATAKNGA
-392 SIVSYSA
+392 SIASYSA

-418 IDTSGTR
+418 IGTSGTR

-439 SVTQSVTVVPY
+439 SVTKSVTVVPY
-450 SKPRV
+450 SKPKV
-455 SSVSLR
+455 NSVSLR
-461 RTNDIETEMQLV
+461 RTNEIETEMQLV
-473 FNGSISPITVDGTQK
+473 FNGSISAITVDGAQK
-488 NSLLYARYRYKLT
+488 NSLLYVRYRYKLT
-501 SASSYNS
+501 SASSYNA
-508 YSSILG
+508 YTSILA
-514 SVTATG
+514 SVTANGT
-520 SSFSFS
+520 SFSFS
-526 NLELCNLD
+526 NLELCNLNA
-534 SESSYDFHLQIRDQ
+534 EASYDFHLQIRDK
-548 LNSLTSLDLYFVVS
+548 LDSLTSLDLYFVVP

-577 NTPSPETALHVVG
+577 NTPNPAAALHVVG

-617 AEATQVK
+617 AAATQIK
-624 VVSCPGFELK
+624 VVSCAGFELK
-634 TGSRIAVQFTYG
+634 TGSRIAVQFTYS
-646 NSASQ
+646 NTASQ

-664 CSTDGMSVIADIWR
+664 CGIDGTSVITGIWR
-678 DKETVDFVYDGSWW
+678 EKETIDFVYDGSWW
-692 IAIGCLY
+692 IALGCLY
-699 ATTAYYGLTKLSSSI
+699 ATTSQYGLTKLSSSTA
-714 SSSSTTLAANSYA
+714 STSTTLAATASA

-747 IAYGGTGAKNAA
+747 LSYGGTGAKTAA

-803 RASLVVPKIMLTTS
+803 RTSLVVPRILLTTS

-839 LVTLAIQ
+839 TVTLAIQ
-846 GGNGQINR
+846 NGAGQINR

>member
-1 MAMTGGTAY
+1 MALSGTFQNYPVSSFGLYCEWSGTQSITGNYTDVILKVY
-10 LVKSEYANYGSANWT
+10 LSYYTLDVGARS
-25 TDLYIY
+25 D
-31 VKVISQNVI
+31 
-40 ANTST
+40 ST
-45 ITLGMYV
+45 ISINGVSETYTV
-52 YSRYEIAWSD
+52 PAIEDYSSGWKKKLLKTKTVRVNHNA
-62 FGTNGT
+62 NGT
-68 SYIGTATSG
+68 KSGVALSASWRFSGTYSGVSIGTI
-77 ANCFTFTAG
+77 TA
-86 QSGSGTKWLI
+86 ST
-96 ENKQVTVTHNSNGT
+96 TVTLNS
-110 LTLPIYWHWGVNSS
+110 I
-124 WGQYTGPSG
+124 
-133 SYNVT
+133 
-138 LPSLDRSAP
+138 DRTAP
-147 TVSCSVSGITAN
+147 TVSCSVSNITAN

-179 GGTSWTQFS
+179 GGSSWTQFS
-188 TTAGTSASVTL
+188 TTAGTSASITL

-240 CGSFSADA
+240 CGNFAADA
-248 ATISLSLRVT
+248 STVNLSLRVT
-258 VYNSAY
+258 VYNAAY

-280 AGRAWS
+280 TGRTWAA
-286 SGTAYRTITLT
+286 GTASRTITLT
-297 SSERTTLLNAMASVK
+297 SAERTTLLNAMASLK
-312 SFTATIELVTKSGS
+312 SFTATIELVTKSGN
-326 TQIGSASTCTCTIRT
+326 TQIGNASTCTCTIST
-341 SQANSGPSL
+341 TEANSGPTL

-361 TIAITDND
+361 TTAITGND
-369 QVLIQDYSRLTVT
+369 QVLIQSYSRLTVT
-382 PGTATARNGA
+382 PGTATAKNGA

-418 IDTSGTR
+418 IGTSGTR

-439 SVTQSVTVVPY
+439 SVTKSVTVVPY
-450 SKPRV
+450 SKPKV
-455 SSVSLR
+455 NSVSLR
-461 RTNDIETEMQLV
+461 RTNEIETEMQLV
-473 FNGSISPITVDGTQK
+473 FNGSISAITVDGAQK
-488 NSLLYARYRYKLT
+488 NSLLYVRYRYKLT
-501 SASSYNS
+501 SASSYNA
-508 YSSILG
+508 YTSILS
-514 SVTATG
+514 SVTASGT
-520 SSFSFS
+520 SFSFS
-526 NLELCNLD
+526 NLELCNLNA
-534 SESSYDFHLQIRDQ
+534 EASYDFHLQIRDK
-548 LNSLTSLDLYFVVS
+548 LNSLTSLDLYFVVP

-577 NTPSPETALHVVG
+577 NTPNPAAALHVVG
-590 DTRIEGTLTPDEIDY
+590 DTRIEGTLIPDEIDY

-617 AEATQVK
+617 AAATQIK
-624 VVSCPGFELK
+624 VVSCAGFELK
-634 TGSRIAVQFTYG
+634 AGSRIAVQFTYS
-646 NSASQ
+646 NTASQ

-664 CSTDGMSVIADIWR
+664 CGIDGTSVITGIWR
-678 DKETVDFVYDGSWW
+678 DKETIDFVYDGSWW
-692 IAIGCLY
+692 IALGCLY
-699 ATTAYYGLTKLSSSI
+699 ATTSEYGLTKLSSSTA
-714 SSSSTTLAANSYA
+714 STSTTLAATASA

-747 IAYGGTGAKNAA
+747 LSYGGTGAKTAA

-803 RASLVVPKIMLTTS
+803 RTSLVVPRILLTTS

-830 SFNLSYSGS
+830 AFNLSYSGS
-839 LVTLAIQ
+839 TVTLAM
-846 GGNGQINR
+846 GNGAGQINR

>member
-1 MAMTGGTAY
+1 MALSGTFQNYPVSSFGLYCEWSGAQSVTGNYTDITLNVY
-10 LVKSEYANYGSANWT
+10 LSYYTLAVGARS
-25 TDLYIY
+25 D
-31 VKVISQNVI
+31 
-40 ANTST
+40 ST
-45 ITLGMYV
+45 ISVNGVSETYTAPAIND
-52 YSRYEIAWSD
+52 YSSGWKKKLLKTKTVRVSHNAD
-62 FGTNGT
+62 GTK
-68 SYIGTATSG
+68 SG
-77 ANCFTFTAG
+77 VVLSASWRF
-86 QSGSGTKWLI
+86 SGTYSGVSVGTI
-96 ENKQVTVTHNSNGT
+96 TASTTVTLNS
-110 LTLPIYWHWGVNSS
+110 I
-124 WGQYTGPSG
+124 
-133 SYNVT
+133 
-138 LPSLDRSAP
+138 DRTPP
-147 TVSCSVSGITAN
+147 TVSCTVSNITAN
-159 GFTIS
+159 GFRIS
-164 ASSSATSDIWQYSLN
+164 AASSATADQWFYSLDN
-179 GGTSWTQFS
+179 GGSSTLFS
-188 TTAGTSASVTL
+188 STAGTSASITL
-199 SSLSPNTTYSVR
+199 SNLSPNTTYY
-211 VRARKRTN
+211 VRALARKKSN
-219 QVYGTSS
+219 QVYGESGTI
-226 TVSAKTLGGAVILS
+226 TVKTLGGAVLLS

-248 ATISLSLRVT
+248 ASISLSLRVT
-258 VYNSAY
+258 VYNAAY

-280 AGRAWS
+280 AGRVWS
-286 SGTAYRTITLT
+286 AGTANRTITLT
-297 SSERTTLLNAMASVK
+297 ASERTTLLNAMASVK

-326 TQIGSASTCTCTIRT
+326 TQIGSASTCTCTVST
-341 SQANSGPSL
+341 SASNSGPTL

-361 TIAITDND
+361 TTAITDND

-382 PGTATARNGA
+382 PGTAAARNGA

-410 GAALSLGT
+410 GETLSLGT
-418 IDTSGTR
+418 IGTSGTR

-508 YSSILG
+508 YTSILG
-514 SVTATG
+514 SVTATS

-577 NTPSPETALHVVG
+577 NTPSPEAALHVVG
-590 DTRIEGTLTPDEIDY
+590 DTRVEGTLIPDEIDY

-817 AVSFQIADESNYK
+817 AVSFQITDESNYK

-839 LVTLAIQ
+839 LVTLSM
-846 GGNGQINR
+846 GNGNGQINR
-854 VFGIN
+854 VFGVN

>member
-1 MAMTGGTAY
+1 MALSGTFQNYPVSSFGLYCEWSGVQSVTGNYTDITLNVY
-10 LVKSEYANYGSANWT
+10 LSYYTLAVGARS
-25 TDLYIY
+25 D
-31 VKVISQNVI
+31 
-40 ANTST
+40 ST
-45 ITLGMYV
+45 ISVNGVSETYTAPAIND
-52 YSRYEIAWSD
+52 YSSGWKKKLLKTKTVRVSHNAD
-62 FGTNGT
+62 GTKSGVVLSASWRFSGT
-68 SYIGTATSG
+68 YSGVSIGTI
-77 ANCFTFTAG
+77 TA
-86 QSGSGTKWLI
+86 SA
-96 ENKQVTVTHNSNGT
+96 TVTLNS
-110 LTLPIYWHWGVNSS
+110 I
-124 WGQYTGPSG
+124 
-133 SYNVT
+133 
-138 LPSLDRSAP
+138 DRTAP
-147 TVSCSVSGITAN
+147 TVSCSVSNITAN

-179 GGTSWTQFS
+179 GGSTWTQFS
-188 TTAGTSASVTL
+188 ATAGTSATVTL

-219 QVYGTSS
+219 QVYGTSG
-226 TVSAKTLGGAVILS
+226 TVSAKTLGGAVLLS

-248 ATISLSLRVT
+248 ATVSLSLRVT
-258 VYNSAY
+258 VYNAAY

-280 AGRAWS
+280 AGRIWS
-286 SGTAYRTITLT
+286 AGTANRTITLT
-297 SSERTTLLNAMASVK
+297 SSERTTLLNALASVK
-312 SFTATIELVTKSGS
+312 AFTATIELVTKSGS
-326 TQIGSASTCTCTIRT
+326 AQIGSASTCTCTVST
-341 SQANSGPSL
+341 SASNSGPTL

-361 TIAITDND
+361 TTAITDND

-382 PGTATARNGA
+382 PGTAAARNGA

-410 GAALSLGT
+410 GETLSLGT
-418 IDTSGTR
+418 IGTSGTR

-508 YSSILG
+508 YTSILG

-577 NTPSPETALHVVG
+577 NTPSPEAALHVVG
-590 DTRIEGTLTPDEIDY
+590 DTRIEGTLIPNNIDY
-605 PFDKPYFGTCST
+605 TFDKPYFGVCET
-617 AEATQVK
+617 AAATQVK

>member
-1 MAMTGGTAY
+1 MALSGTFQNYPVSSFGLYCEWSGVQSVTGNYTDVTLKVY
-10 LVKSEYANYGSANWT
+10 LSYYTLEVGARS
-25 TDLYIY
+25 D
-31 VKVISQNVI
+31 
-40 ANTST
+40 ST
-45 ITLGMYV
+45 ISINGVSETYTAPAIDD
-52 YSRYEIAWSD
+52 YSSGWKKKLLKTKTVRVSHNAD
-62 FGTNGT
+62 GTK
-68 SYIGTATSG
+68 SG
-77 ANCFTFTAG
+77 VALSASWRF
-86 QSGSGTKWLI
+86 SGTYSGVSVGTI
-96 ENKQVTVTHNSNGT
+96 TASTTVTLNS
-110 LTLPIYWHWGVNSS
+110 I
-124 WGQYTGPSG
+124 
-133 SYNVT
+133 
-138 LPSLDRSAP
+138 DRSAP
-147 TVSCSVSGITAN
+147 TVSCSVSNITAN
-159 GFTIS
+159 GFKIS
-164 ASSSATSDIWQYSLN
+164 ASSSATADIWQYSLN
-179 GGTSWTQFS
+179 GGSTWTQFS
-188 TTAGTSASVTL
+188 STAGTSASVTL
-199 SSLSPNTTYSVR
+199 STLLPNTTYSVR

-226 TVSAKTLGGAVILS
+226 TVSAKTLGGAVLLS
-240 CGSFSADA
+240 CSSFSADA
-248 ATISLSLRVT
+248 ASISLSLRVT
-258 VYNSAY
+258 VYNAAY

-280 AGRAWS
+280 AGRIWS
-286 SGTAYRTITLT
+286 AGTANRTITLT

-361 TIAITDND
+361 TTAITDNN

-382 PGTATARNGA
+382 PGTAAARNGA

-418 IDTSGTR
+418 IGTSGTR

-508 YSSILG
+508 YTSILG

-577 NTPSPETALHVVG
+577 NTPSPEAALHVVG
-590 DTRIEGTLTPDEIDY
+590 DTRIEGDVD
-605 PFDKPYFGTCST
+605 
-617 AEATQVK
+617 
-624 VVSCPGFELK
+624 PG
-634 TGSRIAVQFTYG
+634 
-646 NSASQ
+646 
-651 PKLNVN
+651 
-657 GTGDKFI
+657 
-664 CSTDGMSVIADIWR
+664 
-678 DKETVDFVYDGSWW
+678 
-692 IAIGCLY
+692 
-699 ATTAYYGLTKLSSSI
+699 
-714 SSSSTTLAANSYA
+714 
-727 VKRAYD
+727 
-733 RSSWT
+733 
-738 SISLTNALA
+738 
-747 IAYGGTGAKNAA
+747 
-759 AARTNLG
+759 
-766 IAATSLYNGTLTSGS
+766 
-781 ITFNYGNYN
+781 
-790 FYVII
+790 
-795 GRPSSTAS
+795 
-803 RASLVVPKIMLTTS
+803 
-817 AVSFQIADESNYK
+817 
-830 SFNLSYSGS
+830 
-839 LVTLAIQ
+839 
-846 GGNGQINR
+846 
-854 VFGIN
+854 

>member
-1 MAMTGGTAY
+1 MALSGTFQNYPVSSFGLYCEWSGTQSITGNYTDVTLKVY
-10 LVKSEYANYGSANWT
+10 LSYYTLDVGARS
-25 TDLYIY
+25 D
-31 VKVISQNVI
+31 
-40 ANTST
+40 ST
-45 ITLGMYV
+45 ISINGVSETYTV
-52 YSRYEIAWSD
+52 PAIEDYSSGWKKKLLKTKTVRVNHNAD
-62 FGTNGT
+62 GTKSGVALSASWRFSGT
-68 SYIGTATSG
+68 YSGVSIGTI
-77 ANCFTFTAG
+77 TA
-86 QSGSGTKWLI
+86 ST
-96 ENKQVTVTHNSNGT
+96 TVTLNS
-110 LTLPIYWHWGVNSS
+110 I
-124 WGQYTGPSG
+124 
-133 SYNVT
+133 
-138 LPSLDRSAP
+138 DRTAP
-147 TVSCSVSGITAN
+147 TVSCSVSNITAN

-179 GGTSWTQFS
+179 GGSTWTQFS
-188 TTAGTSASVTL
+188 TTAGTSASITL

-240 CGSFSADA
+240 CGNFAADA
-248 ATISLSLRVT
+248 STVNLSLRVT
-258 VYNSAY
+258 VYNAAY

-280 AGRAWS
+280 TGRTWAA
-286 SGTAYRTITLT
+286 GTASRTITLT
-297 SSERTTLLNAMASVK
+297 SAERTTLLNAMASLK
-312 SFTATIELVTKSGS
+312 SFTATIELVTKSGN
-326 TQIGSASTCTCTIRT
+326 TQIGNASTCTCTIST
-341 SQANSGPSL
+341 TEANSGPTL

-361 TIAITDND
+361 TTAITGND
-369 QVLIQDYSRLTVT
+369 QVLIQSYSRLTVS
-382 PGTATARNGA
+382 PGTATAKNGA

-418 IDTSGTR
+418 IGTSGTR

-439 SVTQSVTVVPY
+439 SVTKSVTVVPY
-450 SKPRV
+450 SKPKV
-455 SSVSLR
+455 NSVSLR
-461 RTNDIETEMQLV
+461 RTNEIETEMQLV
-473 FNGSISPITVDGTQK
+473 FNGSISAITVDGAQK
-488 NSLLYARYRYKLT
+488 NSLLYVRYRYKLT
-501 SASSYNS
+501 SASSYNA
-508 YSSILG
+508 YTSILA
-514 SVTATG
+514 SVTASGT
-520 SSFSFS
+520 SFSFS
-526 NLELCNLD
+526 NLELCNLNA
-534 SESSYDFHLQIRDQ
+534 EASYDFHLQIRDK
-548 LNSLTSLDLYFVVS
+548 LDSLTSLDLYFVVP

-577 NTPSPETALHVVG
+577 NTPNPAAALHVVG

-617 AEATQVK
+617 AAATQIK
-624 VVSCPGFELK
+624 VVSCAGFELK
-634 TGSRIAVQFTYG
+634 TGSRIAVQFTYS
-646 NSASQ
+646 NTASQ

-664 CSTDGMSVIADIWR
+664 CGIDGTSVITGIWR
-678 DKETVDFVYDGSWW
+678 EKETIDFVYDGSWW
-692 IAIGCLY
+692 IALGCLY
-699 ATTAYYGLTKLSSSI
+699 ATTSQYGLTKLSSSTA
-714 SSSSTTLAANSYA
+714 STSTTLAATASA

-747 IAYGGTGAKNAA
+747 LSYGGTGAKTAA

-803 RASLVVPKIMLTTS
+803 RTSLVVPRILLTTS

-839 LVTLAIQ
+839 TVTLAIQ
-846 GGNGQINR
+846 NGAGQINR

>member
-1 MAMTGGTAY
+1 MALSGTFQNYPVSSFGLYCEWSGVQSVTGNYTDITLNVY
-10 LVKSEYANYGSANWT
+10 LSYYTLAVGARS
-25 TDLYIY
+25 D
-31 VKVISQNVI
+31 
-40 ANTST
+40 ST
-45 ITLGMYV
+45 ISVNGVSETYTAPAIND
-52 YSRYEIAWSD
+52 YSSGWKKKLLKTKTVRVSHNAD
-62 FGTNGT
+62 GTKSGVVLSASWRFSGT
-68 SYIGTATSG
+68 YSGVSIGTI
-77 ANCFTFTAG
+77 TA
-86 QSGSGTKWLI
+86 SA
-96 ENKQVTVTHNSNGT
+96 TVTLNS
-110 LTLPIYWHWGVNSS
+110 I
-124 WGQYTGPSG
+124 
-133 SYNVT
+133 
-138 LPSLDRSAP
+138 DRTAP
-147 TVSCSVSGITAN
+147 TVSCSVSNITAN

-179 GGTSWTQFS
+179 GGSTWTQFS
-188 TTAGTSASVTL
+188 ATAGTSATVTL

-219 QVYGTSS
+219 QVYGTSG
-226 TVSAKTLGGAVILS
+226 TVSAKTLGGAVLLS

-248 ATISLSLRVT
+248 ATVSLSLRVT
-258 VYNSAY
+258 AYNAAY

-280 AGRAWS
+280 AGRIWS
-286 SGTAYRTITLT
+286 AGTANRTITLT

-326 TQIGSASTCTCTIRT
+326 TQIGNASTCTCTVST
-341 SQANSGPSL
+341 SASNSGPTL

-361 TIAITDND
+361 TTAITGNN

-405 KSNTT
+405 KSNTS

-418 IDTSGTR
+418 IGTSGTR

-488 NSLLYARYRYKLT
+488 NSLLYARYRYKFT

>member
-1 MAMTGGTAY
+1 MALSGTFQNYPVSSFGLYCEWSGVQSVTGNYTDVTLKVY
-10 LVKSEYANYGSANWT
+10 LSYYTLEVGARS
-25 TDLYIY
+25 D
-31 VKVISQNVI
+31 
-40 ANTST
+40 ST
-45 ITLGMYV
+45 ISINGVSETYTAPSIDD
-52 YSRYEIAWSD
+52 YSSGWKKKLLKTKTVRVSHNAD
-62 FGTNGT
+62 GTK
-68 SYIGTATSG
+68 SG
-77 ANCFTFTAG
+77 VALSASWRF
-86 QSGSGTKWLI
+86 SGTYSGVSVGTI
-96 ENKQVTVTHNSNGT
+96 TASTTVTLNS
-110 LTLPIYWHWGVNSS
+110 I
-124 WGQYTGPSG
+124 
-133 SYNVT
+133 
-138 LPSLDRSAP
+138 DRTPP
-147 TVSCSVSGITAN
+147 TVSCTVSNITAN
-159 GFTIS
+159 GFRIS
-164 ASSSATSDIWQYSLN
+164 AASSATADQWFYSLDN
-179 GGTSWTQFS
+179 GGSSTLFS
-188 TTAGTSASVTL
+188 STAGTSASITL
-199 SSLSPNTTYSVR
+199 SNLSPNTTYY
-211 VRARKRTN
+211 VRALARKKSN
-219 QVYGTSS
+219 QVYGESGTI
-226 TVSAKTLGGAVILS
+226 TVKTLGGAVLLS

-248 ATISLSLRVT
+248 ASISLSLRVT
-258 VYNSAY
+258 VYNAAY

-280 AGRAWS
+280 AGRVWS
-286 SGTAYRTITLT
+286 AGTAYRTITLT
-297 SSERTTLLNAMASVK
+297 ASERTTLLNAMASVK

-361 TIAITDND
+361 TTAITDNN

-418 IDTSGTR
+418 IGTSGTR

-508 YSSILG
+508 YTSILG
-514 SVTATG
+514 SVTATS

-577 NTPSPETALHVVG
+577 NTPSPEAALHVVG
-590 DTRIEGTLTPDEIDY
+590 DTRVEGTLIPDDIDY
-605 PFDKPYFGTCST
+605 TFDKPYFGVCET
-617 AEATQVK
+617 AAATQTK
-624 VVSCPGFELK
+624 VVTCDEFRLEKGALL
-634 TGSRIAVQFTYG
+634 AVQFTYA
-646 NSASQ
+646 NTATSPSM
-651 PKLNVN
+651 NVN
-657 GTGDKFI
+657 GTGAIAI
-664 CSTDGMSVIADIWR
+664 CVTNGYYVNANMWTANQMVH
-678 DKETVDFVYDGSWW
+678 FVYNGTWW
-692 IAIGCLY
+692 IALNCLP
-699 ATTAYYGLTKLSSSI
+699 ATTARYGITMLSNSLN
-714 SSSSTTLAANSYA
+714 STSGSLAATPYA
-727 VKRAYD
+727 VKMAYD
-733 RSSWT
+733 RNSWT

-747 IAYGGTGAKNAA
+747 IAYGGTGAKTAA

-766 IAATSLYNGTLTSGS
+766 ISATSLYNGTLTSGS

-790 FYVII
+790 FYVFI
-795 GRPSSTAS
+795 GRPNSSAS

-839 LVTLAIQ
+839 LVTLSM
-846 GGNGQINR
+846 GNGNGQINR
-854 VFGIN
+854 VFGVN

>member
-1 MAMTGGTAY
+1 MALSGTFQNYPVSSFGLYCEWSGAQSVTGNYTDVTLKVY
-10 LVKSEYANYGSANWT
+10 LSYYTLDVGARS
-25 TDLYIY
+25 D
-31 VKVISQNVI
+31 
-40 ANTST
+40 ST
-45 ITLGMYV
+45 ISINGVSETYTV
-52 YSRYEIAWSD
+52 PAIEDYSSGWKKKLLKTKTVRVSHNAD
-62 FGTNGT
+62 GTK
-68 SYIGTATSG
+68 SG
-77 ANCFTFTAG
+77 VALSASWRF
-86 QSGSGTKWLI
+86 SGTYSGVSVGTI
-96 ENKQVTVTHNSNGT
+96 TASTTVTLNS
-110 LTLPIYWHWGVNSS
+110 I
-124 WGQYTGPSG
+124 
-133 SYNVT
+133 
-138 LPSLDRSAP
+138 DRSAP
-147 TVSCSVSGITAN
+147 TVSCSVSNITAN
-159 GFTIS
+159 GFKIS
-164 ASSSATSDIWQYSLN
+164 ASSSATADIWQYSLN
-179 GGTSWTQFS
+179 GGSTWTQFS
-188 TTAGTSASVTL
+188 STAGTSASVTL
-199 SSLSPNTTYSVR
+199 STLLPNTTYSVR

-226 TVSAKTLGGAVILS
+226 TVSAKTLGGAVLLS
-240 CGSFSADA
+240 CSSFSADA
-248 ATISLSLRVT
+248 ASISLSLRVT
-258 VYNSAY
+258 VYNAAY

-280 AGRAWS
+280 AGRIWS
-286 SGTAYRTITLT
+286 AGTANRTITLT

-341 SQANSGPSL
+341 SQANSGPSI

-361 TIAITDND
+361 TTAITDND

-382 PGTATARNGA
+382 PGTAAARNGA

-418 IDTSGTR
+418 IGTSGTR

-508 YSSILG
+508 YTSILG

-634 TGSRIAVQFTYG
+634 TGSRIAVQFIYG

-766 IAATSLYNGTLTSGS
+766 ISATSLYNGTLTSGS

-839 LVTLAIQ
+839 LVTLSM
-846 GGNGQINR
+846 GNGNGQINR
-854 VFGIN
+854 VFGVN

>member
-1 MAMTGGTAY
+1 MGGTALSGTFQNYPVSSFGLYCEWSGTQSITGNYTDVTLKVY
-10 LVKSEYANYGSANWT
+10 LSYYTLEVGARS
-25 TDLYIY
+25 D
-31 VKVISQNVI
+31 
-40 ANTST
+40 ST
-45 ITLGMYV
+45 ISINGVSETYTAPAIDD
-52 YSRYEIAWSD
+52 YSSGWKKKLLKTKTVRVSHNAD
-62 FGTNGT
+62 GTKSGVVLSASWRFSGT
-68 SYIGTATSG
+68 YSGVSIGTI
-77 ANCFTFTAG
+77 TA
-86 QSGSGTKWLI
+86 ST
-96 ENKQVTVTHNSNGT
+96 TVTLNS
-110 LTLPIYWHWGVNSS
+110 I
-124 WGQYTGPSG
+124 
-133 SYNVT
+133 
-138 LPSLDRSAP
+138 DRSAP

-240 CGSFSADA
+240 CGSFSADT
-248 ATISLSLRVT
+248 ATVSLSLRVT
-258 VYNSAY
+258 VYNAAY

-280 AGRAWS
+280 AGRVWS
-286 SGTAYRTITLT
+286 AGTAYRSITLT

-326 TQIGSASTCTCTIRT
+326 TQIGNASTCTCTVST
-341 SQANSGPSL
+341 SASNSGPTL

-361 TIAITDND
+361 TTAITGNN

-405 KSNTT
+405 KSNTS

-418 IDTSGTR
+418 IGTSGTR
-425 DITLTVTDSRGYTA
+425 NITLTVTDSRGYTA

-473 FNGSISPITVDGTQK
+473 FNGSISPITVDGAQK
-488 NSLLYARYRYKLT
+488 NSLLYVRYRYKLT
-501 SASSYNS
+501 SASSYNA
-508 YSSILG
+508 YTSILG
-514 SVTATG
+514 SVSATG

-766 IAATSLYNGTLTSGS
+766 ISATSLYNGTLTSGS